1 MGKNGLETGMNKVCF
16 ICYIL
21 WYNSNLKPLL
31 KGGVPKSCKEVFK
44 FGPRR
49 MSTGGL
55 NNKRY
60 NIVFIVTPL
69 RWREAG
75 GEWVWEKRKPARRL
89 AQKCPRLADR
99 REEVL
104 FSPDFPISSPT
115 QWELFKSGFTMRSNP
130 GLTVTPATLTGSGTS
145 RTTPGLEWGQHTFS
159 FLILNWD
166 HSTIP
171 PSGTVGQLSRST
183 ASRGGTHF
191 LRTRTGI
198 LFESQRTMSGR
209 GWRWTTKRVY
219 EMKYF

>member
-1 MGKNGLETGMNKVCF
+1 MNKVCF

-60 NIVFIVTPL
+60 NIVVIVTPL
-69 RWREAG
+69 RWREAYLYLCLYLYLLLQILSG
-75 GEWVWEKRKPARRL
+75 GGRQEENECERNENPLAVWLRNVPVWLTEERR
-89 AQKCPRLADR
+89 CF
-99 REEVL
+99 
-104 FSPDFPISSPT
+104 FSPDSHTFSSPA

-145 RTTPGLEWGQHTFS
+145 RTTPGLE
-159 FLILNWD
+159 
-166 HSTIP
+166 
-171 PSGTVGQLSRST
+171 
-183 ASRGGTHF
+183 
-191 LRTRTGI
+191 
-198 LFESQRTMSGR
+198 
-209 GWRWTTKRVY
+209 
-219 EMKYF
+219 